1 MVYSIFH
8 NYYLFIWLFQVL
20 VALYRIFFVVCRLSC
35 SAFTEPV
42 TWGHM
47 LAPNHASFLK
57 TTHSPFRHGPP
68 GIHANNVSRH
78 GHPQGTLLGG
88 CDSHTSTIPRR
99 WRLWWGLPWVL
110 KMQSRQASSALL
122 KQWVPRLEARTCGG
136 EGGLPDT
143 GDKDGG
149 QAGEAGP

>member
-1 MVYSIFH
+1 MSSAGSF
-8 NYYLFIWLFQVL
+8 
-20 VALYRIFFVVCRLSC
+20 ARLSLNLLHGVIC
-35 SAFTEPV
+35 RPQ
-42 TWGHM
+42 
-47 LAPNHASFLK
+47 
-57 TTHSPFRHGPP
+57 TTPP
-68 GIHANNVSRH
+68 SSRPHTLPSGMDHQAHNADNVSRR

-110 KMQSRQASSALL
+110 KTQSRQASSALQ
-122 KQWVPRLEARTCGG
+122 KQWVPRLETRTCGG

-149 QAGEAGP
+149 QAGEAGPCPSLT